1 MGGRIDVQAGV
12 YEDTTRKTV
21 LPKAPPK
28 VVSSGIQNVL
38 NNYRSY
44 TYNFTLAALNKADV
58 NNPEKYEN
66 SALNFVIAKT
76 GGKGTS
82 GITTVSTTKTTTQ
95 YENNGE
101 VSGVTTDVVQASPSV
116 KKLVSD
122 FNEKSP
128 GRFDLFID
136 NVDIDAAMAFSKT
149 SGTTLPTSIKFEVIE
164 PYSINGFIEAL
175 HVSAVAAG
183 YLTYSSA
190 SFILKMEFVGYP
202 DSDTFTDPEVV
213 QGGTRYFVFGFSGLE
228 VSVTEKGT
236 RYRCSGLP
244 FAQKGYGQ
252 SNILKQSV
260 NMSGKTVKEILT
272 DLMKKITEQVAEADN
287 ASRTDLSSNEHD
299 TYHIKF
305 PSWSETTGFD
315 LNNPDNEIAKSD
327 VVELLKDNQLYKFDD
342 PATTTKENALHADAA
357 TKPPTEGTAP
367 PGVAYTPRTS
377 TVQFAN
383 GANIHDCISSLIRDS
398 KYIRDIYNSMGQ
410 GKNPDEN
417 GMVDYFLITLN
428 VENSEVIDKISRRP
442 YQKFTYVVTKYKVYH
457 TTIPAFATDTIDA
470 AKLKLLS
477 LRDYNYIYTGK
488 NLDIIDFNLNFN
500 TLYFE
505 AIPRA
510 MGNNDIPGSKTALG
524 NSNTVDPKLETSDQK
539 VSRIAVSETSGGL
552 TLPASNA
559 GEMSEKSGGSA
570 GQPLDDPYS
579 ILAKNMHEAIIN
591 SNASLITGE
600 ITILG
605 DPFYIATGGIGNT
618 NPKPKSRGITV
629 NGEATQHY
637 GSVFITI
644 TFRNPIDI
652 GTFESGGLMY
662 FQDGKVPFG
671 GVYRVLSARSSFKD
685 GQFKQT
691 LSIARIPGQIDAGGG
706 SVVEDKPADAVK
718 TSPDKN
724 DQAVSASLPAVPSFN
739 LPAVV
744 TNVSSVASKF
754 SPLAKL
760 TLQG

>member
-28 VVSSGIQNVL
+28 VTLSGLQNVL
-38 NNYRSY
+38 NSYRSY

-58 NNPEKYEN
+58 ANPEKYEN
-66 SALNFVIAKT
+66 SALSFVIAKT
-76 GGKGTS
+76 GGKGIA
-82 GITTVSTTKTTTQ
+82 GIKTT
-95 YENNGE
+95 NPK
-101 VSGVTTDVVQASPSV
+101 VTASEEGDYVATDIAKQDASV

-149 SGTTLPTSIKFEVIE
+149 SSTTLPTSIKFEVIE

-202 DSDTFTDPEVV
+202 DSDTFTNPEVID
-213 QGGTRYFVFGFSGLE
+213 GGTRYFVFGFTGLD

-236 RYRCSGLP
+236 RYRCSGSP
-244 FAQKGYGQ
+244 FGQKGYGQ
-252 SNILKQSV
+252 SNILKENLKMEGS
-260 NMSGKTVKEILT
+260 TVKEILT
-272 DLMKKITEQVAEADN
+272 DLMEKINAQIVNSDK
-287 ASRTDLSSNEHD
+287 ASREDQSSNEHD
-299 TYHIKF
+299 KYDIKF
-305 PSWSETTGFD
+305 PSWSETKGFD
-315 LNNPDNEIAKSD
+315 LTNPDNEIAKAA
-327 VVELLKDNQLYKFDD
+327 VTKLLRDNQLYKFDD
-342 PATTTKENALHADAA
+342 PADTNKENALHADSA
-357 TKPPTEGTAP
+357 TKPLTGGTEP
-367 PGVAYTPRTS
+367 PSVAYAPGKP

-383 GANIHDCISSLIRDS
+383 GAHIHECIASLIRDS
-398 KYIRDIYNSMGQ
+398 LYVRDLISKMGQ
-410 GKNPDEN
+410 PGSNVPDEN
-417 GMVDYFLITLN
+417 GMVNYFLITLN
-428 VENSEVIDKISRRP
+428 VENSEVIDRISRRP
-442 YQKFTYVVTKYKVYH
+442 FQRFTYVVTEYKVYH
-457 TTIPAFATDTIDA
+457 TIVPAFATDTIDA

-488 NLDIIDFNLNFN
+488 NIDILEFNLNFN

-510 MGNNDIPGSKTALG
+510 MGNNDISGSKTALG
-524 NSNTVDPKLETSDQK
+524 NSNSVDPKLETTDQ
-539 VSRIAVSETSGGL
+539 RITRTAISENSGGQTL
-552 TLPASNA
+552 TASNA

-579 ILAKNMHEAIIN
+579 VLAKNMHEAIIN

-618 NPKPKSRGITV
+618 NPKPKSRGITAS
-629 NGEATQHY
+629 GEAAQHY
-637 GSVFITI
+637 GSVFITVN
-644 TFRNPIDI
+644 FRNPIDI

-671 GVYRVLSARSSFKD
+671 GVYRVLSARSYFKD

-706 SVVEDKPADAVK
+706 PVVEDKPADAVK

-724 DQAVSASLPAVPSFN
+724 DQTTSAPAFSVKSVNIPTVPT
-739 LPAVV
+739 LEQAKD
-744 TNVSSVASKF
+744 VANKF
-754 SPLAKL
+754 DPFAKL
-760 TLQG
+760 TGG

>member
-28 VVSSGIQNVL
+28 VVSSGLQNVL
-38 NNYRSY
+38 NKYRSY

-58 NNPEKYEN
+58 NNHEKYEN

-76 GGKGTS
+76 GGKGS
-82 GITTVSTTKTTTQ
+82 AGIKTT
-95 YENNGE
+95 NPK
-101 VSGVTTDVVQASPSV
+101 VTASEEGDYVATDIAKQDASV

-136 NVDIDAAMAFSKT
+136 NVDIDAAMAFTKT

-202 DSDTFTDPEVV
+202 DSDTFTDPEVIE
-213 QGGTRYFVFGFSGLE
+213 GGTRYFVFGFSGLD

-252 SNILKQSV
+252 SNILKEPV
-260 NMSGKTVKEILT
+260 KMSGVTVKEILT
-272 DLMKKITEQVAEADN
+272 NLMENINAQIIKADTSAKN
-287 ASRTDLSSNEHD
+287 DLSSNEHD

-305 PSWSETTGFD
+305 PSWSESTGFD
-315 LNNPDNEIAKSD
+315 LNNPDNEIAGSE

-342 PATTTKENALHADAA
+342 PADTTKENALHSDNA
-357 TKPPTEGTAP
+357 GTAA
-367 PGVAYTPRTS
+367 PGVAYAPKTP
-377 TVQFAN
+377 TVQFSN
-383 GANIHDCISSLIRDS
+383 GGNIHDCISSLIRDS
-398 KYIRDIYNSMGQ
+398 KYIRDILRTMGQ

-428 VENSEVIDKISRRP
+428 VENSEVIDRIARRP
-442 YQKFTYVVTKYKVYH
+442 YQKFTYVVTQYKVYH
-457 TTIPAFATDTIDA
+457 STIPGFATDTINV
-470 AKLKLLS
+470 AKLKVLS

-510 MGNNDIPGSKTALG
+510 MGNNDISGAKTALG
-524 NSNTVDPKLETSDQK
+524 NSNTVDPKLETSDQ
-539 VSRIAVSETSGGL
+539 RTTRTAVSETSGGL

-579 ILAKNMHEAIIN
+579 VLAKNMHEAIIN

-618 NPKPKSRGITV
+618 NPKPKGRGMTA
-629 NGEATQHY
+629 NGEAAQHY

-644 TFRNPIDI
+644 SFRNPIDI

-671 GVYRVLSARSSFKD
+671 GVYRVLTARSSFKD

-706 SVVEDKPADAVK
+706 SVVEDKPSDAIK

-724 DQAVSASLPAVPSFN
+724 DQTTSAPAFLVKSVNFPTVPTLEQAKDVANKFN
-739 LPAVV
+739 P
-744 TNVSSVASKF
+744 F
-754 SPLAKL
+754 AKL
-760 TLQG
+760 TGG